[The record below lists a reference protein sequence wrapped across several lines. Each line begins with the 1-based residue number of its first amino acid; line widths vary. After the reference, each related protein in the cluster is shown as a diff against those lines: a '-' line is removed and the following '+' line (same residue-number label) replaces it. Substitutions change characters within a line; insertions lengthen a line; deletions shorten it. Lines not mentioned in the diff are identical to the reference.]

1 MKYRLVIAAVV
12 SALMSCLGAPNAASA
27 DDSTVTFDVTS
38 GSLTIT
44 VPGAASIGTG
54 PPGTDITGQMGN
66 ITVTDARAAADASW
80 TAEVKATDFSSGAG
94 GPGLI
99 VPATDV
105 TYSAGSPTG
114 TAGNGT
120 FTPGPV
126 GPLDTAAVHTAFS
139 HVGGTGNNT
148 VTWNPTLTITVDQGN
163 AAGVYSGTVTHSLA

>member
-1 MKYRLVIAAVV
+1 MKYRLVIAAT
-12 SALMSCLGAPNAASA
+12 LGALVSSFGAAPAAMA

-44 VPGAASIGTG
+44 VPGAASLGAG
-54 PPGTDITGQMGN
+54 PPGSDITGQMGN
-66 ITVTDARAAADASW
+66 ITVSDARAAADASW
-80 TAEVKATDFSSGAG
+80 TAEVKATDFTSAG
-94 GPGLI
+94 GGSGLL
-99 VPATDV
+99 VPATAV
-105 TYSAGSPTG
+105 SYSAGSPSG

-126 GPLDTAAVHTAFS
+126 GPLDTAAVRTAFS
-139 HVGGTGNNT
+139 HVGGTGNNS